1 MADWT
6 NEQVLEWLTR
16 EGFGR
21 FRQNFKGEQELI
33 MPSIDAVNAYFSSRL
48 EYHGC

>member
-21 FRQNFKGEQELI
+21 FCQNFKGEQELI
-33 MPSIDAVNAYFSSRL
+33 MPPIHAIDAYSSSRL
-48 EYHGC
+48 